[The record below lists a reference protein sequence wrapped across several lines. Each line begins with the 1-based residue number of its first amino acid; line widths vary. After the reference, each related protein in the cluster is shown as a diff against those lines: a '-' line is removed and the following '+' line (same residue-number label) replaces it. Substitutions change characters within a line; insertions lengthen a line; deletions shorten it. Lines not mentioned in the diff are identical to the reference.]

1 MLVFDPSKRL
11 NAFRSLAHPYFTE
24 ADFASKPVV
33 VNGVHV
39 ETTKAVS
46 SNEQIKFSTSSVN
59 PDLQSS
65 ESGVPKQKD
74 IYCLITEE
82 NRSTNKT
89 FSRVD
94 SGICLS
100 PQSEVDSS
108 SQGFELNELSDQLVD
123 KSQNKSTPE
132 SNCESL
138 HSLSE
143 GKEIKVCKIQRKA
156 SKRKRIEKT

>member
-74 IYCLITEE
+74 IYCIITEE
-82 NRSTNKT
+82 TALQTKHFQESTLVFACHHNLRWTLVAK
-89 FSRVD
+89 D
-94 SGICLS
+94 LS
-100 PQSEVDSS
+100 
-108 SQGFELNELSDQLVD
+108 
-123 KSQNKSTPE
+123 
-132 SNCESL
+132 
-138 HSLSE
+138 
-143 GKEIKVCKIQRKA
+143 
-156 SKRKRIEKT
+156 